1 MHSNVE
7 ERRFFGAGAGMD
19 GCKFS
24 DSWVHVLQMTDISCV
39 HVPRNVGYI
48 FRDCQVCDSLLT
60 HEYSIWYTLYL

>member
-1 MHSNVE
+1 MWRSGGS
-7 ERRFFGAGAGMD
+7 FGAGVD

-48 FRDCQVCDSLLT
+48 FCDCQVCDSLLT
-60 HEYSIWYTLYL
+60 LDNARVHYMVYIRPL